1 MEVWASEMGLSAEE
15 FLPLL
20 KGHFDVESID
30 GISQLRHLSLHDYGE
45 EDEPDFSMGQKQRLH
60 DAVMK
65 TAPELLARLGGRA
78 ADEAKDELRLRRD

>member
-1 MEVWASEMGLSAEE
+1 MSEAFCSWRSASARA
-15 FLPLL
+15 
-20 KGHFDVESID
+20 KAVDVESID

-78 ADEAKDELRLRRD
+78 AHEAKDELRLRRD